1 MIKGIIYVITF
12 ALSLLSLFSLN
23 IKDVFKLNKI
33 YEARILF
40 VLLSMALSYLAT
52 NFIYDFYLV
61 TRIV

>member
-23 IKDVFKLNKI
+23 IKDVFKLNKV